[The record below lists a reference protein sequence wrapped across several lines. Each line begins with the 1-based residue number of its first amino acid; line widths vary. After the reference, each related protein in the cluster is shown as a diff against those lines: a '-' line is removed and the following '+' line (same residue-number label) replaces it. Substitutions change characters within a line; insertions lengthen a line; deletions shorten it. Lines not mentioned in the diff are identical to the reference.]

1 MKGIILAGG
10 LGTRLHPI
18 TKATSKQLLP
28 LYDKPVIYYSL
39 SVLLLAEINDVLLIS
54 TPYNIDQYKRL
65 LGDGSQ
71 FGISLQY
78 KVQNHPD
85 GLASAFIIG
94 EEFIGPDNV
103 CLVLGDN
110 VFWGQGFS
118 EQLRSAKNKLDGA
131 TIFAYEVNDAS
142 DYGVVELGSSG
153 QVISLEEKPKIPKSN
168 YAITG
173 LYFYDNSVVELA
185 KFIKPSDRGELE
197 ITDINQLYLKNQKL
211 KVERLGRGLAW
222 LDTGSCESLLDASVF
237 VRSVQKRQNLKIACL
252 EEIAWRNGW
261 LDDAALRH
269 IAETSLSGEYQSY
282 VLSLLQKASV

>member
-173 LYFYDNSVVELA
+173 LYFYDNNVVELA

>member
-18 TKATSKQLLP
+18 TKAISKQLLP

-78 KVQNHPD
+78 KVQNQPD

-173 LYFYDNSVVELA
+173 LYFYDNNVVELA

-282 VLSLLQKASV
+282 VLSLLQKAVA

>member
-173 LYFYDNSVVELA
+173 LYFYDNRVIELA
-185 KFIKPSDRGELE
+185 KFIKPSNRGELE
-197 ITDINQLYLKNQKL
+197 ITDINQLYLKNKKL
-211 KVERLGRGLAW
+211 NVERLGRGLAW

-282 VLSLLQKASV
+282 VLSLL

>member
-94 EEFIGPDNV
+94 KEFIGPDNV
-103 CLVLGDN
+103 
-110 VFWGQGFS
+110 
-118 EQLRSAKNKLDGA
+118 
-131 TIFAYEVNDAS
+131 
-142 DYGVVELGSSG
+142 
-153 QVISLEEKPKIPKSN
+153 
-168 YAITG
+168 
-173 LYFYDNSVVELA
+173 
-185 KFIKPSDRGELE
+185 
-197 ITDINQLYLKNQKL
+197 
-211 KVERLGRGLAW
+211 
-222 LDTGSCESLLDASVF
+222 
-237 VRSVQKRQNLKIACL
+237 
-252 EEIAWRNGW
+252 
-261 LDDAALRH
+261 
-269 IAETSLSGEYQSY
+269 
-282 VLSLLQKASV
+282 

>member
-282 VLSLLQKASV
+282 VLSLL

>member
-173 LYFYDNSVVELA
+173 LYFYDNNVVELA

-282 VLSLLQKASV
+282 VLSLL

>member
-153 QVISLEEKPKIPKSN
+153 QVISLEEKPKKPKSN

-173 LYFYDNSVVELA
+173 LYFYDNNVVELA

-197 ITDINQLYLKNQKL
+197 ITDINQLYLKNKKL
-211 KVERLGRGLAW
+211 NVERLGRGLAW

-261 LDDAALRH
+261 LDDAVLRH

-282 VLSLLQKASV
+282 VLSLLPQAVV

>member
-39 SVLLLAEINDVLLIS
+39 SVLLLTEINTILLIS

-65 LGDGSQ
+65 LDDDSQ
-71 FGISLQY
+71 FGNSLQY
-78 KVQNHPD
+78 KVQNPPD

-118 EQLRSAKNKLDGA
+118 EQLKSAKNKLDGA

-153 QVISLEEKPKIPKSN
+153 EVISLEEKPKKPKSN

-173 LYFYDNSVVELA
+173 LYFYDNSVIELA
-185 KFIKPSDRGELE
+185 KFIKPFNRGELE
-197 ITDINQLYLKNQKL
+197 ITDIKKKKKKNKMLK
-211 KVERLGRGLAW
+211 G
-222 LDTGSCESLLDASVF
+222 
-237 VRSVQKRQNLKIACL
+237 
-252 EEIAWRNGW
+252 
-261 LDDAALRH
+261 
-269 IAETSLSGEYQSY
+269 
-282 VLSLLQKASV
+282 